1 MGAGELQEELSNQLA
16 EAEGL
21 LREQQARV
29 KQLEDENAKLR
40 ARLA

>member
-21 LREQQARV
+21 LREQQERMA
-29 KQLEDENAKLR
+29 QLEDENAKLR